1 MTAGI
6 GSLLRSLPLLE
17 PPADGWRRVAA
28 HQARQARRRWAGLAI
43 AASAVFAAV
52 TGWLILGSPEGAEPA
67 VTVQPF
73 IVEAPVR
80 DRAAPRI
87 DTEVLA
93 LRRRSQ
99 DMERLLGN
107 LPPRGRLA
115 RADTVGVIAELED
128 QIAAVDYRLNRAGQA
143 APGFAV
149 GPAARSGADEV
160 PDLWRRRVVF
170 MDQLVRARYA
180 ESGADTR

>member
-1 MTAGI
+1 MTTDVAG
-6 GSLLRSLPLLE
+6 LLRSMPLLQ
-17 PPADGWRRVAA
+17 PPVDGWRKIAA
-28 HQARQARRRWAGLAI
+28 RQARLARRRWAGLAM

-52 TGWLILGSPEGAEPA
+52 TGWLILGSPARVEPA

-80 DRAAPRI
+80 RQAAPWV
-87 DTEVLA
+87 DAEVVA

-99 DMERLLGN
+99 DMERLLGS

-115 RADTVGVIAELED
+115 RADTVGAIAELED
-128 QIAAVDYRLNRAGQA
+128 RIATVDYLLNRAAQA
-143 APGFAV
+143 PSGYAVDPVAPSRGDV
-149 GPAARSGADEV
+149 V

-170 MDQLVRARYA
+170 MDQLVRARFA
-180 ESGADTR
+180 ESGVEGP